1 MDNTGVDR
9 PVSGGDLSSER
20 DPAGGACHTVA
31 EASYWDAFVRME
43 LPCGGGNISSAWW
56 CRDGV
61 AGCWR
66 GSLAEL
72 MLIGGRI
79 RVVAG
84 ISHRA
89 VSMSGIRHMAAI
101 VSR

>member
-1 MDNTGVDR
+1 MDNTGVDW

-66 GSLAEL
+66 GSLVEL
-72 MLIGGRI
+72 APVGWSCRLLARF
-79 RVVAG
+79 
-84 ISHRA
+84 SC
-89 VSMSGIRHMAAI
+89 
-101 VSR
+101 